1 MQSSRSTANGN
12 FFQVSKPKT
21 ILMSLLMALGLQVT
35 PNTSWALETS
45 SAIPKV
51 DDSDFSL
58 EDKSDNNSLKRKE
71 IESFLKNIE
80 DNWNNHNLEEVMSY
94 YSDNYVNNDG
104 LTKKAVRELT
114 KDFWKTYPD
123 AKSSS
128 KTKNIRVE
136 GKYAT
141 VESRDKAVGSTA
153 KPMPSIGTKG
163 ILTSISEGQLYLKKV
178 RGKWKII
185 GDRVDYE
192 KVKVAFGIA
201 KDLSTSFVAPE
212 LVKSG
217 QEYSAKITVQL
228 PSQFVAVGSIA
239 SEPLK
244 YPQPAYTDVWRP
256 VENKVLERIIHAN
269 KSNHNELLMATI
281 GITDRSRTSLKGLT
295 YLTRRMNVVPKQE
308 AKDEEDSSE
317 TAKVD
322 ITSKDPV
329 FSGTKE
335 K

>member
-1 MQSSRSTANGN
+1 MHSTRKATQGPLSIA
-12 FFQVSKPKT
+12 SKRNS
-21 ILMSLLMALGLQVT
+21 LFLSLLLALGLQSVQA
-35 PNTSWALETS
+35 PSFGLETS
-45 SAIPKV
+45 TAIPKV
-51 DDSDFSL
+51 KDSNFSL
-58 EDKSDNNSLKRKE
+58 NSNDANTTSERRE
-71 IESFLKNIE
+71 IETFLKNIE
-80 DNWNNHNLEEVMSY
+80 DQWNSHNLEEVMSHY
-94 YSDNYVNNDG
+94 ADNYVNNDG

-153 KPMPSIGTKG
+153 KPMPSIGSKG
-163 ILTSISEGQLYLKKV
+163 VLTSISEGQLYLKKV
-178 RGKWKII
+178 RGKWQII

-201 KDLSTSFVAPE
+201 KSLNTSFVAPE

-228 PSQFVAVGSIA
+228 PSEFVAVGSIA

-256 VENKVLERIIHAN
+256 VENKTLERIIHAN

-295 YLTRRMNVVPKQE
+295 YLTRRMNVVPNQE
-308 AKDEEDSSE
+308 AKDEEPIEKASG
-317 TAKVD
+317 D
-322 ITSKDPV
+322 ITEKDPV
-329 FSGTKE
+329 FSGQKE